1 MRSILKLAALPHLV
15 LQHVKEVFPDIP
27 DNSHSLKSEPYLPNL

>member
-15 LQHVKEVFPDIP
+15 LQHVKEVFPDIY
-27 DNSHSLKSEPYLPNL
+27 NSHSLKSAPYLPNL